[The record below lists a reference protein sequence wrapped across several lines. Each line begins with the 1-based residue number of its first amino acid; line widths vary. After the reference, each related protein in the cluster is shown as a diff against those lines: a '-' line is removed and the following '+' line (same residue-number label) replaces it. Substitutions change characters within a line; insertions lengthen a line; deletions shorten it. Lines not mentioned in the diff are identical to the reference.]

1 MQQFFEEE
9 TTGVVIEMCEKH
21 PEGGGAP
28 RAAGSQLSEK
38 IGFESDKDLA
48 TFSGIWNWGT
58 VTSPPALAGQGA
70 FISGVFLTGVKNK
83 LCLVAYFPLI
93 QPMRGPMKHF
103 LVKMANKK
111 SLCSSPSEKRH
122 KTPHSTLCSIILP
135 VSFGQSAW
143 AILRFWPAWQGF
155 VVV

>member
-48 TFSGIWNWGT
+48 TFSGIWN
-58 VTSPPALAGQGA
+58 
-70 FISGVFLTGVKNK
+70 
-83 LCLVAYFPLI
+83 
-93 QPMRGPMKHF
+93 
-103 LVKMANKK
+103 
-111 SLCSSPSEKRH
+111 
-122 KTPHSTLCSIILP
+122 
-135 VSFGQSAW
+135 
-143 AILRFWPAWQGF
+143 
-155 VVV
+155 

>member
-70 FISGVFLTGVKNK
+70 FISGVFLTGVKTSC
-83 LCLVAYFPLI
+83 LCLVACFPLR
-93 QPMRGPMKHF
+93 MRGPRKHF
-103 LVKMANKK
+103 L
-111 SLCSSPSEKRH
+111 
-122 KTPHSTLCSIILP
+122 
-135 VSFGQSAW
+135 FGQNG
-143 AILRFWPAWQGF
+143 Q
-155 VVV
+155 